1 MSKKT
6 KYSDGPIGDVK
17 IIKDFLPPP
26 SELAFKEEQ
35 EKVTIALSKTSVDFF
50 RKEAKQHNTQYQRMI
65 RKLLDVYVAQHQ

>member
-1 MSKKT
+1 MSKKI

-17 IIKDFLPPP
+17 IVKDFLPPP

-35 EKVTIALSKTSVDFF
+35 EKITIALSKTSVDFF